1 MNGSV
6 MPIKWVSNAAGRP
19 ALKPRNPMT
28 GISYFVQQTHNF
40 IVAKVSLRP
49 IKAQNP

>member
-1 MNGSV
+1 
-6 MPIKWVSNAAGRP
+6 
-19 ALKPRNPMT
+19 MT
-28 GISYFVQQTHNF
+28 GISHFVQQTHNF